1 MVYFLDFCSFLM
13 LTFILHPNRVSVILS
28 GTLFWDILY
37 CVTNHNIQDLN
48 ITIYALQPS
57 LVDEDVVLA
66 LVQKAPASLLVHS
79 LVNRI
84 NPWQWKLIISA
95 INIIRTCPLARLQNP
110 CDKSTDSVAASSPS
124 VERSSSS
131 SSCSA
136 PCGRGPA
143 ALPRCLSPASHNTIV
158 C

>member
-1 MVYFLDFCSFLM
+1 M

-28 GTLFWDILY
+28 GTFFWHILY

-66 LVQKAPASLLVHS
+66 LVQKAPASLLVQS

-84 NPWQWKLIISA
+84 IP
-95 INIIRTCPLARLQNP
+95 
-110 CDKSTDSVAASSPS
+110 
-124 VERSSSS
+124 
-131 SSCSA
+131 
-136 PCGRGPA
+136 
-143 ALPRCLSPASHNTIV
+143 
-158 C
+158 